1 MGRGDPGGPLS
12 VAEARVGEWAARYR
26 DAMQRIALDVMHDPD
41 DAKDVV
47 QRALVA
53 AVTRMR
59 RKPEAVEQVR
69 NPGGWLARIT
79 RNAAL
84 DTLRKRA
91 RRQRIRRG
99 NEAEIRERLFPE
111 QEDFGWDYGP
121 ALRAGGG
128 SRRERPERRTAPGRA
143 GHAGGQDRR
152 RDRPYREDGQ
162 RIREEAAERSGARAQ
177 GCLRGADR
185 QPKLRGGGN
194 GRGARPLAG

>member
-1 MGRGDPGGPLS
+1 MGRGDPGGPRS
-12 VAEARVGEWAARYR
+12 VAEARVGEWAARYG

-59 RKPEAVEQVR
+59 RKPQAVEPVW

-91 RRQRIRRG
+91 
-99 NEAEIRERLFPE
+99 EIRERFFPE
-111 QEDFGWDYGP
+111 QEDFGWDLDRLCERAAAAAESVLSAGQLRVVRGMLEGKTDDEIARTERMARGSVRRLRSEAVR
-121 ALRAGGG
+121 ALRDVLGGQTG
-128 SRRERPERRTAPGRA
+128 SR
-143 GHAGGQDRR
+143 
-152 RDRPYREDGQ
+152 
-162 RIREEAAERSGARAQ
+162 S
-177 GCLRGADR
+177 
-185 QPKLRGGGN
+185 
-194 GRGARPLAG
+194 